1 VIVVDASAITAFFL
15 REEGWNRLAHHVRC
29 AVSVDHIVKEF
40 YNAIWRALAIRKLI
54 SHEHAKKVLQL
65 FKEYVEK
72 SLVLEPEERYVDKA
86 FDIATEH
93 GITVYDALYIAVA
106 LQRKL
111 PLLTLDKRQGEV
123 ASKLGIAVKH

>member
-15 REEGWNRLAHHVRC
+15 REEGWNRLAQHVRR
-29 AVSVDHIVKEF
+29 AVPVDHIVKEF

-72 SLVLEPEERYVDKA
+72 SLVLDILDPNPYCTRDIEGSPFNSLYKA
-86 FDIATEH
+86 LIKSRW
-93 GITVYDALYIAVA
+93 G
-106 LQRKL
+106 
-111 PLLTLDKRQGEV
+111 
-123 ASKLGIAVKH
+123 